1 MRESFCN
8 CIKRVSRETIS
19 TGNAIPKVSSRNDK
33 SPNNYFTAKAAVKAK
48 TQGQGC
54 TKQGHLR
61 QNTLFI
67 VPCFCG
73 TFFSRFRFD
82 KLESYEKMK
91 NTKKIF
97 FLLLYV
103 SRFWQEMTTWQILI
117 FEKWWSASL
126 PSTQTIWIRIL
137 LIFKS
142 SSWLRPNVKWK
153 QPLIPFSL
161 KFYYWRWQCCAWWVA
176 QKKITSQVNQLVG
189 NC

>member
-91 NTKKIF
+91 NTKKNF
-97 FLLLYV
+97 FCCFTFLASDKKWQLDKFWFLRSGGQRACLLPRQ
-103 SRFWQEMTTWQILI
+103 SE
-117 FEKWWSASL
+117 FESCWYSNHC
-126 PSTQTIWIRIL
+126 PD
-137 LIFKS
+137 
-142 SSWLRPNVKWK
+142 
-153 QPLIPFSL
+153 
-161 KFYYWRWQCCAWWVA
+161 
-176 QKKITSQVNQLVG
+176 
-189 NC
+189 